1 MNISTHNACME
12 MKNGFQLCCC
22 FIISA
27 ARITSSTISN
37 PAEETESVQSQLD
50 SPSVTDSMSDSADQL
65 MGMEIP
71 RAVFKWVASTRM
83 LEIATSHALAA
94 VSVSFV
100 SFTYTI
106 GTTINLTQQEGTANL
121 VLRIP
126 SRALDE
132 ACGLK

>member
-1 MNISTHNACME
+1 MPVWKL
-12 MKNGFQLCCC
+12 KNEFQLCCS
-22 FIISA
+22 FSISA

-37 PAEETESVQSQLD
+37 PAAETESVLSQLD
-50 SPSVTDSMSDSADQL
+50 SPSATDSMSDSADQL
-65 MGMEIP
+65 MGMEMP

-83 LEIATSHALAA
+83 LEIATSQVLAA

-106 GTTINLTQQEGTANL
+106 GTTINLTQQEGTENS
-121 VLRIP
+121 VLKLP

>member
-1 MNISTHNACME
+1 ME
-12 MKNGFQLCCC
+12 MKNGVQLCC

-37 PAEETESVQSQLD
+37 PAAETESVLSQLD
-50 SPSVTDSMSDSADQL
+50 SPSATDDSMSDSADQL

-83 LEIATSHALAA
+83 LEIATSHVLAA

-100 SFTYTI
+100 SFTYTF
-106 GTTINLTQQEGTANL
+106 GTTINLKQQEGTESL
-121 VLRIP
+121 VLKIP